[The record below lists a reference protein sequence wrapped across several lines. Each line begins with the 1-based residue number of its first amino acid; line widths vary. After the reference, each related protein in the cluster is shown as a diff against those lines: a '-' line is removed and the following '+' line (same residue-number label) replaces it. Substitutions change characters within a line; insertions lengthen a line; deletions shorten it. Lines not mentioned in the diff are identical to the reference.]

1 MLIPACSVAMGTVF
15 HFLNTK
21 ILFDLSKNKEK
32 ESPQGESEHIT
43 ILNSS
48 K

>member
-1 MLIPACSVAMGTVF
+1 MLISACSVAMGLVF

-32 ESPQGESEHIT
+32 KNPNGESEHFT
-43 ILNSS
+43 ILNSN